1 MPPTNKKTEAVKDSV
16 INVTVAFLDEH
27 VESFKVLGR
36 CLGQQ
41 LYDLVIGKL
50 GSFEYQY
57 FDLAF
62 LDVEGNHNGRGFLY
76 SFIRYLFALQLKRDF
91 FNGLLHSNRNT
102 SLLLAAFIVQSELGD
117 YMETEC
123 KSYAYLKKHH
133 LLRSAP
139 DSYLMRVME
148 LHQTLV

>member
-1 MPPTNKKTEAVKDSV
+1 MPPANKKNETVRDST
-16 INVTVAFLDEH
+16 INVTVGFLDEH
-27 VESFKVLGR
+27 VESFKVPGR
-36 CLGQQ
+36 CLGQR

-62 LDVEGNHNGRGFLY
+62 LDVEGNHTTQNYTYPL
-76 SFIRYLFALQLKRDF
+76 SSYLFALQLKRDF